1 MCGIWAFINLSKT
14 LPNYNKLYNDFMSI
28 QHRGPD
34 LSSFQTIKNLT
45 VGFHRLAIMDPNFHA
60 NQPYIIEDKHNSRTI
75 VFVCNGE
82 IYNFKEL
89 IEKHHLDIHNN
100 SDCMTIPKL
109 YIKYSY
115 DKFSLLLY
123 YPWNCS
129 FALCPLYILAN

>member
-1 MCGIWAFINLSKT
+1 MCGIWAFINLCSLK
-14 LPNYNKLYNDFMSI
+14 PDYIKLYSNFMSF

-45 VGFHRLAIMDPNFHA
+45 VGFHRLAIMDPTFHA
-60 NQPYIIEDKHNSRTI
+60 NQPYIIEDNNRTI

-89 IEKHHLDIHNN
+89 IEKHHLDINNN

-109 YIKYSY
+109 YIKYNFTR
-115 DKFSLLLY
+115 KL
-123 YPWNCS
+123 
-129 FALCPLYILAN
+129 